1 MEKKAIALH
10 RKLKGKIYIE
20 SKIPNLKNKDI
31 QLIYTPGVAKVSKQI
46 FDHPELKYSLTSKGN
61 NVAIVTDG
69 TRVLGLG
76 NIGADAALPVMEGKA
91 MLYRQFGKI
100 NAFPICLNTKDKKK
114 IIETILS
121 IEPVF
126 GAVNLEDIESPKVLD
141 ISRELEKKLSI
152 PLFHDDGQGTAIVAL
167 AAIFNSLKLVKKSM
181 SNIKLVI
188 VGSGSAGYWIAK
200 LLKYAGCKNIVVFD
214 SKGPI
219 NKGRKDK
226 MNKYKIEI
234 SKFTN
239 QREKGVLF
247 NALKN
252 ADIFIGVSGIKN
264 LLKENMIRTMNHD
277 PVILAL
283 TNPYPEIIPTVAKK
297 AGARIVGTGSYKY
310 KNQVNNALVF
320 PYIMRAILD
329 LRIRKIT
336 MRILYSTSLAIANTL
351 TKKEL
356 SEDRIIPNI
365 SNKKLQKLI
374 TESLTKLQK

>member
-1 MEKKAIALH
+1 MEKNTVLLH
-10 RKLKGKIYIE
+10 KKLKGKIYIE

-31 QLIYTPGVAKVSKQI
+31 QLIYTPGVAKVSKLI
-46 FDHPELKYSLTSKGN
+46 FNHPELKYSLTSKGN

-100 NAFPICLNTKDKKK
+100 NAFPICLNTKDKRK
-114 IIETILS
+114 IIEAVHA

-126 GAVNLEDIESPKVLD
+126 GAINLEDIESPKVLD

-152 PLFHDDGQGTAIVAL
+152 PVFHDDGQGTAIVAL
-167 AAIFNSLKLVKKSM
+167 AAIFNSLKLVKKNLP
-181 SNIKLVI
+181 NIKTVI

-226 MNKYKIEI
+226 LNKYKMEI

-239 QREKGVLF
+239 QKEKGDLAE
-247 NALKN
+247 ALKN
-252 ADIFIGVSGIKN
+252 ADVFVGVSGIKN
-264 LLKENMIRTMNHD
+264 LLKGSMIRVMNRD
-277 PVILAL
+277 PIILAL
-283 TNPYPEIIPTVAKK
+283 TNPYPEIIPTVARKH
-297 AGARIVGTGSYKY
+297 GARIVGTGSYKY

-320 PYIMRAILD
+320 PYFMRAILD
-329 LRIRKIT
+329 LRIHKIT
-336 MRILYSTSLAIANTL
+336 MKILYSTSLAVAHTL

-356 SEDRIIPNI
+356 SIGRIIPSI
-365 SNKKLQKLI
+365 YDKRLQRRI
-374 TESLTKLQK
+374 INSLRQ